1 MIEAQWLLSPRASE
15 GPLLRQPAR
24 TVLTLCLATALAS
37 PELDVAALRRHLS
50 NPDEHRS
57 GWFASW
63 YQPQPAAAQPQPPK
77 PGAPRTKPV
86 QPDTLALLPE
96 SLQELART
104 MGGVPDW
111 FAGPSVGGW
120 IDLPG
125 EN

>member
-24 TVLTLCLATALAS
+24 TVLTLCLAAALAS
-37 PELDVAALRRHLS
+37 PELDVAALRKHLA
-50 NPDEHRS
+50 NPDEHQK
-57 GWFASW
+57 GWFTSW
-63 YQPQPAAAQPQPPK
+63 YQPRPQAQKPK
-77 PGAPRTKPV
+77 PSQPGVAPAR
-86 QPDTLALLPE
+86 PDTMALLPE
-96 SLQELART
+96 SLQQLAQT

-111 FAGPSVGGW
+111 YSGPSVSGW